1 VSVITFTR
9 VGKED
14 TPQEWGIRG
23 PREQLVPGSTVT
35 ATRLDGSVFDV
46 VVGPMIRS
54 NEKTGISIHHIQ
66 PAAPAKAKKKYW
78 SAITVSEKREVI
90 NKVLTQSFQNG
101 EPFAAEHV
109 ASKIRTNYAHLYY
122 LTRGLTMGIGQML
135 ASNKDFLSERPEGA
149 KLKLWRYVPLTEE
162 QPEDEKQRIQAVIAA
177 GVTVAGD
184 VFPKEIIAGSI
195 VSHRYGTH
203 LGVVIQRERD
213 DRLLVF
219 ANGATQ
225 HYMVPAYVQ
234 HLGPTPNPIAFN
246 HGKYDECFVAPK
258 GIDLLPCRDCGVK
271 YPNQAPWFP
280 EASIGEDLCVNCQPK
295 MLEPAV
301 GAKHW
306 AEMVLY
312 RLENYL
318 MDKSQE
324 ARVLQADADEMKDY
338 YKGRKVQSKEAATM
352 LRHFRKIELELAEKQ
367 EALRQESL
375 GRERKS

>member
-35 ATRLDGSVFDV
+35 ACRLDGTVGEV
-46 VVGPMIRS
+46 IVGPMIRS

-66 PAAPAKAKKKYW
+66 PAPPAKTKKKYW
-78 SAITVSEKREVI
+78 NAIPVSEKRVVI
-90 NKVLTQSFQNG
+90 NAVIAQYFQDG
-101 EPFAAEHV
+101 SPFSAEHV
-109 ASKIRTNYAHLYY
+109 ASKIRAGYAHLYY

-135 ASNKDFLSERPEGA
+135 ASNKDFTFTSEKPPGSP
-149 KLKLWRYVPLTEE
+149 LKLWRYAPLVADTLPEE
-162 QPEDEKQRIQAVIAA
+162 QPEDEKQRIQAVIKA
-177 GVTVAGD
+177 GV
-184 VFPKEIIAGSI
+184 
-195 VSHRYGTH
+195 
-203 LGVVIQRERD
+203 
-213 DRLLVF
+213 
-219 ANGATQ
+219 
-225 HYMVPAYVQ
+225 
-234 HLGPTPNPIAFN
+234 
-246 HGKYDECFVAPK
+246 
-258 GIDLLPCRDCGVK
+258 GIDLLPCRDCGVQ
-271 YPNQAPWFP
+271 YPAQSPWFP
-280 EASIGEDLCVNCQPK
+280 EATIGEDLCINCQPK
-295 MLEPAV
+295 TLEPAV

>member
-1 VSVITFTR
+1 MSVITFTR

-35 ATRLDGSVFDV
+35 VTRLDGSVGDV

-66 PAAPAKAKKKYW
+66 PAAPAKAKKKKYW

-122 LTRGLTMGIGQML
+122 LTRGLTMSIGQML

-177 GVTVAGD
+177 GV
-184 VFPKEIIAGSI
+184 
-195 VSHRYGTH
+195 
-203 LGVVIQRERD
+203 
-213 DRLLVF
+213 
-219 ANGATQ
+219 
-225 HYMVPAYVQ
+225 
-234 HLGPTPNPIAFN
+234 
-246 HGKYDECFVAPK
+246 

-375 GRERKS
+375 GRERKGRPRRL